1 MTVPFATSARSSVG
15 IEWELMLADRRTGDL
30 VPRAPE
36 VFAALPE
43 DTALERFT
51 VTQELLTNTLE
62 LTSGVGQTVAA
73 AVDDIADAIET
84 VRSITDP
91 LGVEL
96 MPPVRAVVRPG
107 DHRQDP
113 LSRAHRA
120 HAVVGAQH
128 DDLGHPRARRHR

>member
-96 MPPVRAVVRPG
+96 MCAGSHPF
-107 DHRQDP
+107 
-113 LSRAHRA
+113 
-120 HAVVGAQH
+120 AQWYDQEITDKTRYH
-128 DDLGHPRARRHR
+128 ELIERTQW